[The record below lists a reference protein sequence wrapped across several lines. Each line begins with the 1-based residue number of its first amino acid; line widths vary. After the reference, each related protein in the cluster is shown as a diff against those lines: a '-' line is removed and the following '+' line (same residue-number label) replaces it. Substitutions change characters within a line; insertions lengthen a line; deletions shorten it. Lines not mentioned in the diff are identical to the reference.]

1 VGGRL
6 SILYKN
12 LKKFPELKNKLTSD
26 AKRPAT
32 NKKIEYQA
40 DQEYIWKLAD

>member
-12 LKKFPELKNKLTSD
+12 LQKLPQLKKKLIVD
-26 AKRPAT
+26 AKTPAT
-32 NKKIEYQA
+32 NKKIEY
-40 DQEYIWKLAD
+40 DLN